1 MYDGASPWLAVIGV
15 VDDVRHRGHE
25 FDTQPEL
32 YVLYRQV
39 PRWNRGMN
47 VVVRGAETERATL
60 SAAVRDAIRA
70 SDPSLA
76 VEIGWLD
83 ERVAGLLRER
93 IATQRVL
100 AGFGLTA
107 LLLTCLGVYGLVA
120 HAASQ
125 RTREMA
131 VRAALGARR
140 MGLLR
145 LMLGGAARVIGV
157 GTVIGLGAAY
167 GVMGLLE
174 SLLVDVPATDPV
186 TFVVAAALLG
196 LVGMLAALVPSVQAA
211 RLDPIE
217 ALRSE

>member
-1 MYDGASPWLAVIGV
+1 MVSDRYFETLAITLVAGRTFDENDGLETERVALVNRAMAERAWPGRNPIGQQLAAPSMEDWMYDGASPWLAVIGV

-60 SAAVRDAIRA
+60 SAAVHDAIRA

-100 AGFGLTA
+100 AGWDCF
-107 LLLTCLGVYGLVA
+107 
-120 HAASQ
+120 ASCW
-125 RTREMA
+125 
-131 VRAALGARR
+131 
-140 MGLLR
+140 
-145 LMLGGAARVIGV
+145 
-157 GTVIGLGAAY
+157 
-167 GVMGLLE
+167 
-174 SLLVDVPATDPV
+174 
-186 TFVVAAALLG
+186 
-196 LVGMLAALVPSVQAA
+196 AA
-211 RLDPIE
+211 RLG
-217 ALRSE
+217 